1 MSATITLAAPLSGLV
16 LPLSAVPDPVF
27 AGGMMGAGLAIEP
40 LSSTLLAPCAG
51 EVIQL
56 SATGHALTL
65 RAANGAEVLL
75 HIGIDTVKLGG
86 AGFTP
91 RVATG
96 AQVVCG
102 QPLIEF
108 DIDAIARRAPSL
120 LTVVVVSNS
129 DAMTLS
135 DCAGGPV
142 QAGAAGLLT
151 IRANGVDQVFAPAAA
166 APSCSDSA
174 RVAHEGGL
182 HARPSALLQGV
193 ARRFD
198 AQLEI
203 EFNGQRAN
211 ARSVTALMTL
221 GVGEGDRVTVHA
233 GGAQAAEALAAMLA
247 ALQTATAAG
256 HAPATAITAPVTA
269 PATALAARSDGKL
282 GGVCAAPG
290 MAVGTVV
297 LLAQQERV
305 LDEHGHGVE
314 AELAA
319 LTRALAQVRQA
330 VAQDVAQAEARG
342 AHAESEIFG
351 AHLALLDDP
360 QLQQAA
366 EGFVREG
373 CSAAFA
379 YRRAIRQQSEVLL
392 ALGNALLAERVADL
406 KDLERRVISALLG
419 EAPELAELP
428 PQAVVVADDLTPSQ
442 LTRLPRERLAALV
455 LARGGASNHVAILC
469 RALAI
474 PSLVAAGD
482 AVLALAAG
490 STVWLDA
497 GDGWLDPA
505 PTAANLAAAHQ
516 QIAGREARRDSLR
529 RHAAAP
535 AHTLDGVAIEV
546 AANIVNAAEAAEAVR
561 HGADG
566 VGLLRTEFLF
576 AHRSDAPGEAEQRAA
591 CQAVLDALDGR
602 TAIIRTLDA
611 GGDKEVPYLPL
622 PPEDNPALGLRGIRT
637 GLAMPAVLDSQLRA
651 LLSLTPLSRLR
662 ILLPMITD
670 LSELQQVRARIDEL
684 AREMGLSER
693 PQLGVMIEVPSAA
706 LLAEQ
711 LAAHADFLSIGTN
724 DLTQYTL
731 AMDRCS
737 PALAARLDPLHP
749 AVLRL
754 IEMTVRGARQHGRWV
769 GVCGAMASDLAA
781 VPVLLGLGVTELS
794 VSPALV
800 PEVKACVRQLQ
811 LAQCR
816 EQAQALLQQ
825 SSPQAVR
832 ALLQLADTG
841 QH

>member
-51 EVIQL
+51 DIIQL

-91 RVATG
+91 LVATG

-120 LTVVVVSNS
+120 LTVIVVSNS

-135 DCAGGPV
+135 DSASGPV
-142 QAGAAGLLT
+142 HAGAAGLLT
-151 IRANGVDQVFAPAAA
+151 IRANGVDQAPAPAAA

-198 AQLEI
+198 AQLDI

-211 ARSVTALMTL
+211 ARSVTALMAL
-221 GVGEGDRVTVHA
+221 GAGEGDLVTVHA
-233 GGAQAAEALAAMLA
+233 GGLQAAEALAAMLA
-247 ALQTATAAG
+247 ALQTATTAG
-256 HAPATAITAPVTA
+256 HAPAASTAPVSA
-269 PATALAARSDGKL
+269 PVTALAARSDGKL

-305 LDEHGHGVE
+305 LDERGHGI
-314 AELAA
+314 APELAA
-319 LTRALAQVRQA
+319 LTRALAQVQQA

-366 EGFVREG
+366 EGFVRDG

-419 EAPELAELP
+419 ESPALAELP

-516 QIAGREARRDSLR
+516 QIAEREARRDSLR

-546 AANIVNAAEAAEAVR
+546 AANIVNAAEAAAAVC

-576 AHRSDAPGEAEQRAA
+576 AHRSDAPDEAEQRAA

-670 LSELQQVRARIDEL
+670 LSELQQVRTRIDEL

-811 LAQCR
+811 LVQCR

>member
-1 MSATITLAAPLSGLV
+1 MSAILTLAAPLSGLV

-51 EVIQL
+51 DIIQL

-91 RVATG
+91 LVATG

-135 DCAGGPV
+135 DSASGPV
-142 QAGAAGLLT
+142 QAGGAGLLT
-151 IRANGVDQVFAPAAA
+151 IRANSTSDAPAPAAA
-166 APSCSDSA
+166 APACSDSA

-233 GGAQAAEALAAMLA
+233 GGAQAAEALAAMLV

-256 HAPATAITAPVTA
+256 HAPAAVTAPVSA
-269 PATALAARSDGKL
+269 PAARSDGKL

-305 LDEHGHGVE
+305 LDERGHGVE
-314 AELAA
+314 VELAA
-319 LTRALAQVRQA
+319 LTRALAQVQQA

-366 EGFVREG
+366 EGFVRDG
-373 CSAAFA
+373 YSAAFA

-406 KDLERRVISALLG
+406 KDLERRVIGALLG
-419 EAPELAELP
+419 ESPALAELP

-442 LTRLPRERLAALV
+442 LTQLPREHLAALV

-535 AHTLDGVAIEV
+535 ACTLDGVAIEV
-546 AANIVNAAEAAEAVR
+546 AANIVNAAEAAAAVS

-576 AHRSDAPGEAEQRAA
+576 AHRSDAPDEAEQRAA

-816 EQAQALLQQ
+816 EQAQALLLQ
-825 SSPQAVR
+825 SSSQAVR

>member
-1 MSATITLAAPLSGLV
+1 MSATITLAAPLSGLA

-91 RVATG
+91 LVATG
-96 AQVVCG
+96 AQVACG

-120 LTVVVVSNS
+120 LTVVVVSNG

-135 DCAGGPV
+135 DSASGPV

-151 IRANGVDQVFAPAAA
+151 IRANSAGEAPAPTAST
-166 APSCSDSA
+166 APACSDSA

-198 AQLEI
+198 AQLDI

-211 ARSVTALMTL
+211 ARSVTALMAL

-256 HAPATAITAPVTA
+256 HAPAAPVTA
-269 PATALAARSDGKL
+269 PVTALAARSDGKL

-290 MAVGTVV
+290 MAVGSVV

-319 LTRALAQVRQA
+319 LARALAQVQQA
-330 VAQDVAQAEARG
+330 VAQEVAQAAARG

-360 QLQQAA
+360 ELQQAA
-366 EGFVREG
+366 EHFVHDG

-392 ALGNALLAERVADL
+392 ALDNALLAERVADL
-406 KDLERRVISALLG
+406 KDLERRVIDALLG

-497 GDGWLDPA
+497 SEGWLDPA
-505 PTAANLAAAHQ
+505 PTAANLAAARQ

-535 AHTLDGVAIEV
+535 ARTLDGVAIEV

-576 AHRSDAPGEAEQRAA
+576 AHRSDAPDEAEQRAA

-611 GGDKEVPYLPL
+611 GGDKEVPYLSL

-754 IEMTVRGARQHGRWV
+754 IEMTVRGARQHGKWV

>member
-1 MSATITLAAPLSGLV
+1 MSATITLAAPLSGLA

-27 AGGMMGAGLAIEP
+27 AGGMMGQGLAIEP

-51 EVIQL
+51 EIVQL

-65 RAANGAEVLL
+65 RAVNGAEVLL
-75 HIGIDTVKLGG
+75 HIGIDTVQLGG

-91 RVATG
+91 LVARG

-135 DCAGGPV
+135 DSASGPV
-142 QAGAAGLLT
+142 QAGGAGLLT
-151 IRANGVDQVFAPAAA
+151 IRANSAGEALAPVASPASA
-166 APSCSDSA
+166 CRDSA

-198 AQLEI
+198 AQLDI

-211 ARSVTALMTL
+211 ARSVTALMAL
-221 GVGEGDRVTVHA
+221 GVGEGDCVTVHA

-247 ALQTATAAG
+247 ALETATAAG
-256 HAPATAITAPVTA
+256 HAPAAAVVTTPVTA
-269 PATALAARSDGKL
+269 PAARSAGRL

-305 LDEHGHGVE
+305 LDEHGQGIA

-319 LTRALAQVRQA
+319 LTRALAQVQQA
-330 VAQDVAQAEARG
+330 VAQEVAQAAARG

-366 EGFVREG
+366 ERFVHDG
-373 CSAAFA
+373 SSAAFA

-392 ALGNALLAERVADL
+392 ALDNALLAERVADL
-406 KDLERRVISALLG
+406 RDLERRVIDALLG
-419 EAPELAELP
+419 AAPELAELP

-442 LTRLPRERLAALV
+442 LTQLPRERLAALV

-497 GDGWLDPA
+497 SDGWLDPA
-505 PTAANLAAAHQ
+505 PTAANLAAARQ
-516 QIAGREARRDSLR
+516 QIAEREARRDSLR

-535 AHTLDGVAIEV
+535 ARTLDGVAIEV

-576 AHRSDAPGEAEQRAA
+576 AHRSDAPDEAEQRAA

-754 IEMTVRGARQHGRWV
+754 IELTVRGARQHGKWV

-816 EQAQALLQQ
+816 EQVQALLQQ

>member
-65 RAANGAEVLL
+65 HAANGAEVLL
-75 HIGIDTVKLGG
+75 HIGIDTVKLAG

-91 RVATG
+91 LVATG

-151 IRANGVDQVFAPAAA
+151 IRANGVDQAPAPAAA
-166 APSCSDSA
+166 APSRSDSA

-193 ARRFD
+193 SRRFD

-211 ARSVTALMTL
+211 ARSVTALMAL

-247 ALQTATAAG
+247 ALETATVAG
-256 HAPATAITAPVTA
+256 HAPAASTAPVSA
-269 PATALAARSDGKL
+269 PVTALAARSDGKL

-297 LLAQQERV
+297 VLAQQERV
-305 LDEHGHGVE
+305 LDECGHGI
-314 AELAA
+314 APELAA
-319 LTRALAQVRQA
+319 LTRALAQVQQA
-330 VAQDVAQAEARG
+330 VAQEVAQATARG

-366 EGFVREG
+366 ESFVRDG

-392 ALGNALLAERVADL
+392 ALDNALLAERVADL

-419 EAPELAELP
+419 EAPALAELP

-442 LTRLPRERLAALV
+442 LTQLPRERLAALV

-482 AVLALAAG
+482 AVLALPAG

-497 GDGWLDPA
+497 SDGWLDPA

-535 AHTLDGVAIEV
+535 ACTLDGVAIEV
-546 AANIVNAAEAAEAVR
+546 AANIVNAAEAAAAVC

-576 AHRSDAPGEAEQRAA
+576 AHRSDAPSEAEQWAA

-651 LLSLTPLSRLR
+651 LLSLKPLSRLR

-811 LAQCR
+811 LSQCR
-816 EQAQALLQQ
+816 EQVQALLLQ

>member
-1 MSATITLAAPLSGLV
+1 MSATITLAAPLSGLA

-40 LSSTLLAPCAG
+40 LSTTLLAPCAG
-51 EVIQL
+51 DIIQL

-91 RVATG
+91 LVATG

-120 LTVVVVSNS
+120 LTVIVVSNS

-135 DCAGGPV
+135 DCASGPV

-151 IRANGVDQVFAPAAA
+151 IRANGVDQASAPAAA
-166 APSCSDSA
+166 PACSDSA

-198 AQLEI
+198 AQLDI

-256 HAPATAITAPVTA
+256 HVPVAAAVTA
-269 PATALAARSDGKL
+269 PAARSDGKL

-305 LDEHGHGVE
+305 LDERGHGIE
-314 AELAA
+314 QELAA
-319 LTRALAQVRQA
+319 LTRALAQVQQA
-330 VAQDVAQAEARG
+330 VAEDVAQAEARG

-366 EGFVREG
+366 EGFVRDG

-419 EAPELAELP
+419 EVPELAELP

-505 PTAANLAAAHQ
+505 LTAANLAAAHQ

-546 AANIVNAAEAAEAVR
+546 AANIVNAAEAAAAVR

-576 AHRSDAPGEAEQRAA
+576 AHRSDAPDEAEQRAA

-670 LSELQQVRARIDEL
+670 LSELQQVRTRIDEL

>member
-1 MSATITLAAPLSGLV
+1 MSAIITLAAPLSGLV

-91 RVATG
+91 LVATG

-135 DCAGGPV
+135 DSASGPV
-142 QAGAAGLLT
+142 QAGATGLLT
-151 IRANGVDQVFAPAAA
+151 IRANSTSDAPAPAAT
-166 APSCSDSA
+166 APACSDSA

-247 ALQTATAAG
+247 ALQTATTAG
-256 HAPATAITAPVTA
+256 HAPAASTAPVSA
-269 PATALAARSDGKL
+269 PVTALAARSDGKL

-305 LDEHGHGVE
+305 LDERGHGVE

-319 LTRALAQVRQA
+319 LTRALAQVQQA
-330 VAQDVAQAEARG
+330 VAKDVAQAEARG

-406 KDLERRVISALLG
+406 KDLERRVIDALLG
-419 EAPELAELP
+419 EAPALAELP

-516 QIAGREARRDSLR
+516 QIAEREARRDSLR

-546 AANIVNAAEAAEAVR
+546 AANIVNAAEAAAAVR

-576 AHRSDAPGEAEQRAA
+576 AHRSDAPDEAEQRAA

-737 PALAARLDPLHP
+737 PELAARLDPLHP

-816 EQAQALLQQ
+816 EQAQALLLQ

>member
-1 MSATITLAAPLSGLV
+1 MSATITLAAPLSGLA

-91 RVATG
+91 LVATG
-96 AQVVCG
+96 AQVACG

-135 DCAGGPV
+135 DSASGPV

-151 IRANGVDQVFAPAAA
+151 IRANCAGEAPAPTAST
-166 APSCSDSA
+166 APACSDSA

-198 AQLEI
+198 AQLDI

-211 ARSVTALMTL
+211 ARSVTALMAL
-221 GVGEGDRVTVHA
+221 GVGEDDRVTVHA

-256 HAPATAITAPVTA
+256 HAPAAPVTA
-269 PATALAARSDGKL
+269 PVTALAARSDGKL

-290 MAVGTVV
+290 MAVGSVV

-319 LTRALAQVRQA
+319 LTRALAQVQQA
-330 VAQDVAQAEARG
+330 VAQEVAQAAARG

-360 QLQQAA
+360 ELQQAA
-366 EGFVREG
+366 EGFVHDG

-379 YRRAIRQQSEVLL
+379 YRRAIRRQCEVLL
-392 ALGNALLAERVADL
+392 ALDNALLAERVADL
-406 KDLERRVISALLG
+406 KDLERRVIDALLG
-419 EAPELAELP
+419 AAPELAELP

-497 GDGWLDPA
+497 GEGWLDPA
-505 PTAANLAAAHQ
+505 PTAANLAAARQ
-516 QIAGREARRDSLR
+516 QIAEREARRDSLR

-535 AHTLDGVAIEV
+535 ARTLDGVAIEV

-576 AHRSDAPGEAEQRAA
+576 AHRSDAPDEAEQRAA

-754 IEMTVRGARQHGRWV
+754 IELTVRGARQHGRWV

-841 QH
+841 QR

>member
-1 MSATITLAAPLSGLV
+1 MSATITLAAPLSGLA

-27 AGGMMGAGLAIEP
+27 AGGMMGQGLAIEP

-51 EVIQL
+51 EIVQL

-75 HIGIDTVKLGG
+75 HIGIDTVQLGG

-91 RVATG
+91 LVARG

-135 DCAGGPV
+135 DCASGPV
-142 QAGAAGLLT
+142 QAGGAGLLT
-151 IRANGVDQVFAPAAA
+151 IRAAGASQAPAPVASPMPA
-166 APSCSDSA
+166 CRDSA

-198 AQLEI
+198 AQLDI

-211 ARSVTALMTL
+211 ARSVTALMAL
-221 GVGEGDRVTVHA
+221 GAGEGDRVTVHA

-247 ALQTATAAG
+247 ALETATAAG
-256 HAPATAITAPVTA
+256 HAPAAVTTSVTA
-269 PATALAARSDGKL
+269 PAARSDGRL

-305 LDEHGHGVE
+305 LDEHGHGIA

-319 LTRALAQVRQA
+319 LTRALAQVQQA
-330 VAQDVAQAEARG
+330 VAQEVAQAAARG

-366 EGFVREG
+366 EGFVHDG
-373 CSAAFA
+373 SSAAFA

-392 ALGNALLAERVADL
+392 ALDNALLAERVADL
-406 KDLERRVISALLG
+406 KDLERRVIDALLG

-442 LTRLPRERLAALV
+442 LTQLPRERLAALV

-497 GDGWLDPA
+497 SDGWLDPA
-505 PTAANLAAAHQ
+505 PTAANLAAARQ
-516 QIAGREARRDSLR
+516 QIAEREARRDSLR

-535 AHTLDGVAIEV
+535 ARTLDGVAIEV

-576 AHRSDAPGEAEQRAA
+576 AHRSDAPDEAEQRAA

-622 PPEDNPALGLRGIRT
+622 LPEDNPALGLRGIRT

-754 IEMTVRGARQHGRWV
+754 IELTVRGARQHGRWV

-841 QH
+841 QR

>member
-1 MSATITLAAPLSGLV
+1 MSATITLAAPLSGLA

-91 RVATG
+91 LVATG

-108 DIDAIARRAPSL
+108 DIDAIALRAPSL

-135 DCAGGPV
+135 DSASGPV

-151 IRANGVDQVFAPAAA
+151 IRANSTSDAPAPAAT
-166 APSCSDSA
+166 APACSDSA

-198 AQLEI
+198 AQLDI

-211 ARSVTALMTL
+211 ARSVTALMAL
-221 GVGEGDRVTVHA
+221 GAGEGDRVTVHA
-233 GGAQAAEALAAMLA
+233 GGAQAAEALAAMLV

-256 HAPATAITAPVTA
+256 HVPAAAAVTA
-269 PATALAARSDGKL
+269 PAARSDGRL

-305 LDEHGHGVE
+305 LDERGHGVE

-319 LTRALAQVRQA
+319 LTRALAQVQQA

-366 EGFVREG
+366 EGFVRDG

-419 EAPELAELP
+419 ESPALAELP

-505 PTAANLAAAHQ
+505 PTAANLAAARQ

-546 AANIVNAAEAAEAVR
+546 AANIVNAAEAADAVR
-561 HGADG
+561 QGADG

-576 AHRSDAPGEAEQRAA
+576 AHRSDAPDEAEQRAA

-670 LSELQQVRARIDEL
+670 LSELQQVRTRIDEL

-811 LAQCR
+811 LAQCH